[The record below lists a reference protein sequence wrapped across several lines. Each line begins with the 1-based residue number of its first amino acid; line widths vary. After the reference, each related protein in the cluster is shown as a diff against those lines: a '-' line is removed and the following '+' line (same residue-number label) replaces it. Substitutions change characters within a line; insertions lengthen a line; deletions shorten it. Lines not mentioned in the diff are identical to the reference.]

1 MNKKIAFLINFILLL
16 FFLKGTISFGQ
27 NSTFKNIQQ
36 LMQKGKNDEAINALK
51 KIQSVTK
58 VPCEKCELYYLLAT
72 AYSNTNENDKSLY
85 NYIKSQNCYKSID
98 SISRVYEIDLDIA
111 NLLITQKAS
120 YASAKTHTKEYL
132 DFAENSNDINKRCL
146 AYHKWASLLI
156 EEQPKESKRYFFKA
170 LQLVQKTNNDRL
182 YRDIT
187 SNLGVL
193 LNEKIKLHD
202 SALFY
207 YQKSL
212 QVSKKYNDVDA
223 ICQNLINQSAVY
235 TYQKNYTKAIELLNE
250 ADHLPLTAFIK
261 KTKAF
266 IQKNLS
272 ENYVLLSDYKK
283 AYTALYISDSLEEKT
298 ITEIQ
303 NKKILELQTQYESQK
318 KELENLNLKSKI
330 QTNRIVTYSTIG
342 LLVISILIGFLTYNS
357 LARKKKIVEQDKLL
371 QIQKLETNLKEQ
383 ELHEIDVMLEVQE
396 KERQNI
402 ANELHD
408 NLGSML
414 ATLKLNFENLKLHGK
429 DAAKNLTPLYEK
441 TDTLLEEAYQK
452 VRTISHL
459 KNLGV
464 IGSEGLVV
472 AVKTMAEKMSILDK
486 LRINVIPHGL
496 NERLENPLE
505 ITLYRIIQELCT
517 NIIKHSEANEVNIY
531 LTQHNSSE
539 LNIIIE
545 DNGKGFDPKTVI
557 EKSGIGLKSIEKK
570 VEQLNGTFTIDS
582 IISKGTTIIIDIP
595 I

>member
-1 MNKKIAFLINFILLL
+1 MNTKITTYFSLLFILL
-16 FFLKGTISFGQ
+16 FLKGTISFGQ
-27 NSTFKNIQQ
+27 NSTFKNIHQ
-36 LMQKGKNDEAINALK
+36 LIRKGKNNEAIDALK
-51 KIQSVTK
+51 KMQPNTND
-58 VPCEKCELYYLLAT
+58 PCEKCELYYLKAT
-72 AYSNTNENDKSLY
+72 AYSNTNQNDKSLA
-85 NYIKSQNCYKSID
+85 NYIESQHCYKLID
-98 SISRVYEIDLDIA
+98 SISRAYEINLDIA
-111 NLLITQKAS
+111 NLLITQEAS
-120 YASAKTHTKEYL
+120 YASAKAHTKEYL
-132 DFAENSNDINKRCL
+132 DYAEKAKDINKICL

-156 EEQPKESKRYFFKA
+156 EEQPKESKRYFFRA
-170 LQLVQKTNNDRL
+170 LQLIKKTKNDKL
-182 YRDIT
+182 YGDIA

-193 LNEKIKLHD
+193 YNEKFKLHD

-212 QVSKKYNDVDA
+212 EVSKKYNDVDA

-235 TYQKNYTKAIELLNE
+235 SYQKNYAKAIALLNE
-250 ADHLPLTAFIK
+250 ADQLPLTAFVK

-272 ENYVLLSDYKK
+272 ENYVMQGDYKK
-283 AYTALYISDSLEEKT
+283 GYTALYISDSLEEKT
-298 ITEIQ
+298 ITELQ
-303 NKKILELQTQYESQK
+303 NKKILELQTKYESQK
-318 KELENLNLKSKI
+318 KELENLNLKSNI
-330 QTNRIVTYSTIG
+330 QTNRIITYFTLG
-342 LLVISILIGFLTYNS
+342 LLVLSILIGLITYNS
-357 LARKKKIVEQDKLL
+357 LARKKKIVEQEKLL
-371 QIQKLETNLKEQ
+371 GIQKLETTLKEQ
-383 ELHEIDVMLEVQE
+383 ELHEIDLMLESQE

-414 ATLKLNFENLKLHGK
+414 ATLKLNFENLKLNGK
-429 DAAKNLTPLYEK
+429 DSAKNLTPLYEK
-441 TDTLLEEAYQK
+441 TDRLIEEAYQK

-496 NERLENPLE
+496 KERLENTLE

-517 NIIKHSEANEVNIY
+517 NIIKHSEAREVNIY
-531 LTQHNSSE
+531 LTQHSSSE

-545 DNGKGFDPKTVI
+545 DNGKGFNPKKIV